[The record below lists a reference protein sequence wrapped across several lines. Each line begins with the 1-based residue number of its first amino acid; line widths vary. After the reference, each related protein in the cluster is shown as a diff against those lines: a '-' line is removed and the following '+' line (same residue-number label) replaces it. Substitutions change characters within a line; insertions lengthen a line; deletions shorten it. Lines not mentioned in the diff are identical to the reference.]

1 MSALNDARAA
11 FDRGAWNEVFSAL
24 TTIDAR
30 TPLEPEDLDR
40 LATAATLVGEGAAAT
55 VARTRAHAAY
65 LERGEPIRAAA
76 TAIWLAF
83 SLVDQPDQRAH
94 AAGWFARA
102 RRLVDDAGTPCVERG
117 WLLCAAAYQR
127 VLDNDAAGAHAGFA
141 DAVDV
146 GRQFGNADLV
156 AISRHGQGRALLRLN
171 RAGEG
176 LALLDEVMIAV
187 TSGEVGPLITGIV
200 YCGVISAC
208 HDLFDMRRAH
218 EWTAAM
224 ERWCAANPEVVP
236 FRVQC
241 VVHRSEALRW
251 HGSWQDAFDEVQRA
265 CERMGSPP
273 DAGAA
278 YYQLAELHRLR
289 GEFSAADEHYRL
301 ASHAGRKPNPGLAL
315 LRLAQGQRDQAAT
328 AIRLALREARERRA
342 RVHLLRAAVEILLAT
357 GAIDEAQSAAGDLA
371 GIAASADAPF
381 LRAVSAHMSGAVS
394 LAQGRTD
401 AALQL
406 LREAA
411 DGWQGLDAPFE
422 RAKTREMIGLAYRQ
436 LGDDDGAQLEFDAAL
451 EAFERLGAAPDAAR
465 VTAFTAQ
472 TGTPVSGGLT
482 GREVEVLRLIAT
494 GATNRAIATRLRISE
509 KTVARH
515 VSNILTKLDLSSR
528 AAATAYAYEHK
539 LLT

>member
-1 MSALNDARAA
+1 MSALGDARAA
-11 FDRGAWNEVFSAL
+11 FNRGAWTEAFASL
-24 TTIDAR
+24 RTIDAQ
-30 TPLEPEDLDR
+30 TKLEPEDLDR
-40 LATAATLVGEGAAAT
+40 LATAATLVGEDAASNE
-55 VARTRAHAAY
+55 ARTRAHAAY

-102 RRLVDDAGTPCVERG
+102 RRLIEDAGTPCVERG

-127 VLDNDAAGAHAGFA
+127 ALDNDAAGAHAGFA

-146 GRQFGNADLV
+146 GRRFGNADLV
-156 AISRHGQGRALLRLN
+156 AISRQGQGRALLRLN
-171 RAGEG
+171 RIDEG

-200 YCGVISAC
+200 YCSVIGAC

-265 CERMGSPP
+265 CARMGSPP

-289 GEFSAADEHYRL
+289 GEFGAAEERYRL

-315 LRLAQGQRDQAAT
+315 LRLAQGQREPAAM

-342 RVHLLRAAVEILLAT
+342 RVHLLRAAVEILLAI
-357 GAIDEAQSAAGDLA
+357 GALDEAQAAAGDLA
-371 GIAASADAPF
+371 EIAASDSAPF
-381 LRAVSAHMSGAVS
+381 LRALSAQMSGAVS

-422 RAKTREMIGLAYRQ
+422 RARTRELIGLAYRR

-451 EAFERLGAAPDAAR
+451 EVFERLGAAPDAAR
-465 VTAFTAQ
+465 VTALTSQTAA
-472 TGTPVSGGLT
+472 PVSGGLT
-482 GREVEVLRLIAT
+482 GREVEVLRLVAT

>member
-1 MSALNDARAA
+1 MSALSGARAA
-11 FDRGAWNEVFSAL
+11 FDRGAWTEAFASLQA
-24 TTIDAR
+24 IDKR

-40 LATAATLVGEGAAAT
+40 LATAATLVGEDAAASQ
-55 VARTRAHAAY
+55 ARTRAHAAY
-65 LERGEPIRAAA
+65 LERGESIRAAA

-83 SLVDQPDQRAH
+83 TLIDQPDQRAH

-127 VLDNDAAGAHAGFA
+127 VLENDSAGAHAGFA
-141 DAVDV
+141 EAVDV
-146 GRQFGNADLV
+146 GRQFGDAALV
-156 AISRHGQGRALLRLN
+156 ALARHGQGRALLRLN
-171 RAGEG
+171 RIGEG
-176 LALLDEVMIAV
+176 VALLDEVMIAV
-187 TSGEVGPLITGIV
+187 TSGEVGPLITGVV

-241 VVHRSEALRW
+241 IVHRSEALRW
-251 HGSWQDAFDEVQRA
+251 HGSWQDAFDEVERA
-265 CERMGSPP
+265 CARMSSPP

-289 GEFSAADEHYRL
+289 GEFGAADETYRL
-301 ASHAGRKPNPGLAL
+301 ASHAGRKPYPGLAL
-315 LRLAQGQRDQAAT
+315 LRLAQGQRDQAVT

-342 RVHLLRAAVEILLAT
+342 RVYLLRAAVEILLAT
-357 GAIDEAQSAAGDLA
+357 GAIDEAHAAAGDLA
-371 GIAASADAPF
+371 EIAASAGAPF
-381 LRAVSAHMSGAVS
+381 LSALSAQTSGAVA
-394 LAQGRTD
+394 LAQGQAD
-401 AALQL
+401 AALRF
-406 LREAA
+406 LRDAA
-411 DGWQGLDAPFE
+411 DGWQSLDAPFE
-422 RAKTREMIGLAYRQ
+422 RAKVRELIGLAYRQ

-451 EAFERLGAAPDAAR
+451 EVFERLGAAPDVAR
-465 VTAFTAQ
+465 VTALTAQ
-472 TGTPVSGGLT
+472 TGTPASGGLT
-482 GREVEVLRLIAT
+482 GREVEVLRLVAT
-494 GATNRAIATRLRISE
+494 GATNRAIAIRLRISE